1 MTIYVVSSMSKYDY
15 DFSVETRKHGCFRPG
30 SRDKAIAK
38 AREVFEYL
46 KSTCEEEIEEYSNE
60 EEYPDE
66 DSGALYIEEDDEFGY
81 YQISFGTEEK
91 HECHC
96 VYVDEYELEG

>member
-15 DFSVETRKHGCFRPG
+15 DFSVETQKHGCFRPA

-38 AREVFEYL
+38 AREVFKYL
-46 KSTCEEEIEEYSNE
+46 KNTCKEEIEEYSNE

-66 DSGALYIEEDDEFGY
+66 DSGALYIEEDDEAGY
-81 YQISFGTEEK
+81 YQISFGTEEN

>member
-1 MTIYVVSSMSKYDY
+1 MKMYVVSSMSKYYY
-15 DFSVETRKHGCFRPG
+15 DFSVETRKHGCFRPE

-38 AREVFEYL
+38 AREFFEHL
-46 KSTCEEEIEEYSNE
+46 KNVCKEDIDEYSNE

-66 DSGALYIEEDDEFGY
+66 DSGALYIEEDDEYGY
-81 YQISFGTEEK
+81 YQISFGTEEH

-96 VYVDEYELEG
+96 VYVDEYEVLG

>member
-1 MTIYVVSSMSKYDY
+1 MKIYVVSSMDKIDY
-15 DFSVETRKHGCFRPG
+15 DFSVEMHKHGCFRPS

-38 AREVFEYL
+38 AKEVFESLKYL
-46 KSTCEEEIEEYSNE
+46 YEEEIEQYSDK

-66 DSGALYIEEDDEFGY
+66 DSGAVYIEEDDEYGY
-81 YQISFGTEEK
+81 YEISFGTEEH

-96 VYVDEYELEG
+96 VYVDEYEVLG